1 MITSYLNFGYNINK
15 DIVKLKDTA
24 KLKQKAESAN
34 LTDDQTEAAIEVCTD
49 TIAIELKNQC
59 KRLEE
64 EALEQIRFEK
74 RQEKAMQLFK
84 PVIE

>member
-24 KLKQKAESAN
+24 KLKKKAESAN

-49 TIAIELKNQC
+49 TIAVDLQNQRN
-59 KRLEE
+59 RLEE

-74 RQEKAMQLFK
+74 RQEKAM
-84 PVIE
+84 